1 MKKITIVV
9 PLDGSHFAEAAVPTA
24 IRMAKKL
31 GTSLTLVSAYEDEPL
46 VAGYPLDTVELRAS
60 LIEYLDKVLTRIH
73 AVADLEVETAA
84 VSGSITKTLIEFIQ
98 RTQPAMVVMS
108 SHGRGPISRLW
119 LGSVADRVLRY
130 VKMPVL
136 LVRPPDAMEVGDVDF
151 GAKVSFRKILIPLD
165 GSDRAEEGLAWAR
178 KVATAGDPTY
188 IALRGVSIPTIVSP
202 YLPYTIQENDHA
214 LTLDRKEAGEYLD
227 GLAQRFE
234 KEGMK
239 IRPSVVTA
247 HNGAA
252 AILRAVDD
260 LNIDLTVITT
270 HGRTGLAR
278 VLFGSVADKVI
289 RGSSGPVLVVRTV
302 HSAQEFDEALSAK
315 ITADIA

>member
-1 MKKITIVV
+1 MNKTTIVV
-9 PLDGSHFAEAAVPTA
+9 PLDGSHFAEAAVPPA

-31 GTSLTLVSAYEDEPL
+31 RSTLTFVSAYDNEPL
-46 VAGYPLDTVELRAS
+46 VAGYPLNADQFRGNL
-60 LIEYLDKVLTRIH
+60 LEYLDTISTGVRE
-73 AVADLEVETAA
+73 VADVEVDTAV

-108 SHGRGPISRLW
+108 SHGRGPMSRFW

-136 LVRPPDAMEVGDVDF
+136 LVRPPNGMKVGDVDF
-151 GAKVSFRKILIPLD
+151 AADVSFRNILIPLD

-178 KVATAGDPTY
+178 KVATSDDVEY
-188 IALRGVSIPTIVSP
+188 VALRGVSIPTMASP
-202 YLPYTIQENDHA
+202 YLPHTVQENEHA
-214 LTLDRKEAGEYLD
+214 LTLDRDEANEYLE
-227 GLAQRFE
+227 GVVGRFG

-239 IRPSVVTA
+239 IRPLVDVA
-247 HNGAA
+247 HNAA
-252 AILRAVDD
+252 DAILHTVDD

-289 RGSSGPVLVVRTV
+289 RGSSGLVLIVRTV
-302 HSAQEFDEALSAK
+302 HSVREFDDALAGET
-315 ITADIA
+315 TADVV